1 MDYETSFIESVRLR
15 YTLKDGKRV
24 ERLYYVRVDRDLVK
38 DPSTP
43 VGMLYELTEGVEK
56 RMERSGLNKLGMLDV
71 AKLYVYYTP
80 KDPDVYES
88 VDLYVDREHP
98 DKLAS
103 LLEALKKDVEDGEIG
118 AGDMFLRLYKND
130 KDYGR
135 EDMWAEVMLCDVN
148 GLGMDFYITEATPNT
163 LAWVQAELAE
173 YLDKIGQNKPV
184 TDEDIIA
191 GVQ

>member
-1 MDYETSFIESVRLR
+1 M
-15 YTLKDGKRV
+15 
-24 ERLYYVRVDRDLVK
+24 
-38 DPSTP
+38 
-43 VGMLYELTEGVEK
+43 
-56 RMERSGLNKLGMLDV
+56 
-71 AKLYVYYTP
+71 
-80 KDPDVYES
+80 
-88 VDLYVDREHP
+88 DREHP
-98 DKLAS
+98 EKLAS

-130 KDYGR
+130 KNYGR
-135 EDMWAEVMLCDVN
+135 EDMWAEVMLYDVN